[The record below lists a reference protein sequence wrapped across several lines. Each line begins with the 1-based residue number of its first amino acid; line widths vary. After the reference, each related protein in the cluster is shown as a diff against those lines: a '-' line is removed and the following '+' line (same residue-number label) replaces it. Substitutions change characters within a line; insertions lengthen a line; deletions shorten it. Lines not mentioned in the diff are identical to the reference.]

1 MNPQK
6 ETEKA
11 VKRAEKAKRA
21 KATYAQRMEAR
32 TLRLARREKWE
43 DCWYGIGT
51 EWRYQLA
58 VRQVCRAM
66 YRSIRS
72 DYLEQLRLNALRG
85 FTVRSEW
92 TVRLHTEYNDELSP
106 PSNHFGLHY
115 RPEGFDRRDKAKAGR
130 AINRIE
136 HFQKLKTTEA
146 SNTLLFDIAEAFN
159 RKYGKT
165 FKISYEE
172 GECVRIV
179 LEGPH
184 PVTKI

>member
-72 DYLEQLRLNALRG
+72 DYLEQLRVNALRG
-85 FTVRSEW
+85 FTVRAEW
-92 TVRLHTEYNDELSP
+92 KAGLTTHYYDMMPAS
-106 PSNHFGLHY
+106 SCFGIHY
-115 RPEGFDRRDKAKAGR
+115 RPTGFDRRESFQAGR

-136 HFQKLKTTEA
+136 HFQKLMPTEA
-146 SNTLLFDIAEAFN
+146 SNTLLSDIAEVFN
-159 RKYGKT
+159 RKYGGI
-165 FKISYEE
+165 FKVSYEE

>member
-11 VKRAEKAKRA
+11 VKRAEKAKRV

-72 DYLEQLRLNALRG
+72 DYLEQLRVNALRG
-85 FTVRSEW
+85 FTVRAEW
-92 TVRLHTEYNDELSP
+92 KAGLTTHYYDMMP
-106 PSNHFGLHY
+106 ASNCFGIHY

-136 HFQKLKTTEA
+136 HFQKLKPSET
-146 SNTLLFDIAEAFN
+146 SNPLLSDLAEVFN

-165 FKISYEE
+165 FKVSYEG
-172 GECVRIV
+172 GECVHIV

-184 PVTKI
+184 PVKKI

>member
-21 KATYAQRMEAR
+21 KASYAERMEAR
-32 TLRLARREKWE
+32 ARRIEKQQKRE
-43 DCWYGIGT
+43 DFWYGIGT
-51 EWRYQLA
+51 EWRYQLD
-58 VRQVCRAM
+58 VRQLCRLF

-72 DYLEQLRLNALRG
+72 SYLEQLRLKALRG
-85 FTVRSEW
+85 FTLRTEW

-130 AINRIE
+130 VINRIE
-136 HFQKLKTTEA
+136 HFQKLKTTEE
-146 SNTLLFDIAEAFN
+146 SNTLLSDISEVFN

-165 FKISYEE
+165 FKVSYEE

>member
-11 VKRAEKAKRA
+11 VKRAEKAKKA

-72 DYLEQLRLNALRG
+72 DYLEQLRVNALRG
-85 FTVRSEW
+85 FTVRAEW
-92 TVRLHTEYNDELSP
+92 KAGLTTHYYDMMPASGR
-106 PSNHFGLHY
+106 FGIHY
-115 RPEGFDRRDKAKAGR
+115 RPTGFDRRESFQAGR

-136 HFQKLKTTEA
+136 HFQKLMTTET
-146 SNTLLFDIAEAFN
+146 SNTLLSDIAKIFSQ
-159 RKYGKT
+159 KYGRT
-165 FKISYEE
+165 FEVSYEKDE
-172 GECVRIV
+172 DVRIV

-184 PVTKI
+184 PVKKI

>member
-11 VKRAEKAKRA
+11 VKRAEKAKKA
-21 KATYAQRMEAR
+21 KAPYAQRMEAR
-32 TLRLARREKWE
+32 ARRIEKQQKRE
-43 DCWYGIGT
+43 DFLYGIGAK
-51 EWRYQLA
+51 WRYQLA
-58 VRQVCRAM
+58 VRQLCRLL

-72 DYLEQLRLNALRG
+72 DYLKQLRLNAMRG
-85 FTVRSEW
+85 LTVRSEW
-92 TVRLHTEYNDELSP
+92 TVSLFRQYYDDELP
-106 PSNHFGLHY
+106 PSNRFGIHCF
-115 RPEGFDRRDKAKAGR
+115 PTGFYKREKAKAGR

-146 SNTLLFDIAEAFN
+146 SNTLLSDIAEVFN
-159 RKYGKT
+159 RKHGKT
-165 FKISYEE
+165 FMVSYEG
-172 GECVRIV
+172 GECIHIV